1 VILKG
6 KTVPTM
12 VFEPLHP
19 GSRAEELAGPYRAA
33 FEKAAA
39 RSPEAKD
46 LFAALAADAPN
57 DSCIRWHAQR
67 LAQGHEGVEIKMT
80 EK

>member
-1 VILKG
+1 
-6 KTVPTM
+6 
-12 VFEPLHP
+12 
-19 GSRAEELAGPYRAA
+19 LASPYRAA